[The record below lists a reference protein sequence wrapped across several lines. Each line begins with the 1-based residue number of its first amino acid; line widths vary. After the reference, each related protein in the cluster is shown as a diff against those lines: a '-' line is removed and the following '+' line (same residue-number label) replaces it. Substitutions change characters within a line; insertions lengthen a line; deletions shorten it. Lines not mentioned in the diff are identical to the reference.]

1 MGELIAAMGIIRNVF
16 DKYAGEE
23 GDKETLTKKELSKLL
38 REQIGE
44 ELSSKEVDEFFDNL
58 NEDGDSVISYQEYI
72 TFVAMLMS
80 VLG

>member
-1 MGELIAAMGIIRNVF
+1 MWKLEGRFYIFCHQYFVISVNMGELIAAMGIIRKVF

-44 ELSSKEVDEFFDNL
+44 EVSRR
-58 NEDGDSVISYQEYI
+58 
-72 TFVAMLMS
+72 
-80 VLG
+80 

>member
-1 MGELIAAMGIIRNVF
+1 MGELIAAMGIIRKVF

-44 ELSSKEVDEFFDNL
+44 EFSSKEVDEFFKGL
-58 NEDGDSVISYQEYI
+58 NQDGDSVISYQEYVV
-72 TFVAMLMS
+72 FVATLALMLE
-80 VLG
+80 